1 MDTYVPR
8 ELPVFNWGD
17 FQQSPPSLPDSM
29 TSDITSLLSVRS
41 YLPPEAYTSQ
51 NAPSSTPS
59 PSPGILALELASS
72 WNQTNISQTPL
83 SKPMPQRPQKRQR
96 CGSKKT
102 SSAKGPGAPREVGES
117 NENPAERRRMRS
129 RVAQRAYRER
139 QQATLN
145 GLKNRV
151 SLLETSIEKM
161 SSAMLVF
168 SEELVQSGILRSHS
182 ALTGK
187 LRDTMKVFFTMAAG
201 LSLDDDDELR
211 VLVDSN
217 DTTNSSPR
225 PRQQPPINRLSLNL
239 PSHYRL
245 DGTDLYQP
253 NSAVLPHPVNSPE
266 VSIIDV
272 SAFIQRLLLEAL
284 YQGHLALGDPS
295 ISLSQ
300 LQRPFGLIFSMMN
313 RERLTSYLKAELYSQ
328 IHQKPL
334 TGWDEVP
341 FFRLGG
347 AGTHYPHWSS
357 TGRRSTFVAP
367 RQSGGT
373 VEDPLTLVT
382 AELRT
387 QLQGDWFDLRDL
399 EWFLRD
405 KNVLL
410 IASPGEP
417 TISSKVQTRINVSR
431 FMSALISRGV
441 CLGRTPGF
449 QRNDVEEALQLSK
462 VA

>member
-1 MDTYVPR
+1 MDRQVPSD
-8 ELPVFNWGD
+8 LP
-17 FQQSPPSLPDSM
+17 PPVVTV

-41 YLPPEAYTSQ
+41 YVLPEPYNPQ
-51 NAPSSTPS
+51 NAPIGMPS
-59 PSPGILALELASS
+59 PSPGNVALEPASS
-72 WNQTNISQTPL
+72 CNRTNINQTPL
-83 SKPMPQRPQKRQR
+83 SKPMPLRPQKRQR
-96 CGSKKT
+96 CGPKKA
-102 SSAKGPGAPREVGES
+102 SSAKGLEAPREVGES
-117 NENPAERRRMRS
+117 KETPAERRRMQN
-129 RVAQRAYRER
+129 RVAQRAYRSR
-139 QQATLN
+139 QQDTVD

-151 SLLETSIEKM
+151 SIMETSIEKM
-161 SSAMLVF
+161 SSAMLLF

-187 LRDTMKVFFTMAAG
+187 LRDTMKVFFTVAAG

-211 VLVDSN
+211 ALVDSN
-217 DTTNSSPR
+217 ETIDSP
-225 PRQQPPINRLSLNL
+225 PRASQQPTIRRPSPNLLSHH
-239 PSHYRL
+239 PL
-245 DGTDLYQP
+245 DGTELYQP
-253 NSAVLPHPVNSPE
+253 SSAVLPHPVNSPE
-266 VSIIDV
+266 VSVIEV

-295 ISLSQ
+295 IGLSQ
-300 LQRPFGLIFSMMN
+300 LQRPFGIIFSMMN
-313 RERLTSYLKAELYSQ
+313 RERLTSYFKAELYSQ

-334 TGWDEVP
+334 TGWDEIP

-347 AGTHYPHWSS
+347 AGTHYPHRSS
-357 TGRRSTFVAP
+357 TGRFTFVAH

-373 VEDPLTLVT
+373 VEDPLALVT

-387 QLQGDWFDLRDL
+387 QLEGDWFDLQDL

-410 IASPGEP
+410 VASAGEP
-417 TISSKVQTRINVSR
+417 TISSKVQTSINVTR
-431 FMSALISRGV
+431 FIPALISRGV

-449 QRNDVEEALQLSK
+449 RRDHVEEALHVSK